1 MGRLD
6 GKVAIITGAARG
18 MGAASAKLFVKEG
31 AKVAVTDILV
41 EEGEQLLKELGNNA
55 IFIPHDVSKVADW
68 KNVVSQTEAAFGPI
82 NILVNNAGIA
92 ETNMFETSTIESYMR
107 VFEINQLSIFIGTQA
122 VLPSMKKTKNGSI
135 VNISSISGIVGQ
147 IGGAAYNGTK
157 FAVRGMTKSA
167 AIEFGP
173 LGIRVNSVHPG
184 LVRTPMTEIPEHQEI
199 LEEMAKAIPLGRI
212 GEAIELANLN
222 LFLAS
227 DESSYCTGAEFVAD
241 GGFVAQ

>member
-18 MGAASAKLFVKEG
+18 MGAASGRLFVEEG
-31 AKVAVTDILV
+31 AKVAITDVLV
-41 EEGEQLLKELGNNA
+41 AEGKKLAEDLGENA
-55 IFIPHDVSKVADW
+55 LFIRHDVAEEADW
-68 KNVVSQTEAAFGPI
+68 KNVVSKTEAAFGPI
-82 NILVNNAGIA
+82 NILINNAGVA
-92 ETNMFETSTIESYMR
+92 ETNMFETATVESYMR
-107 VFEINQLSIFIGTQA
+107 VFRINQLSIFIGTQA
-122 VLPSMKKTKNGSI
+122 VLPSMKKAGNGSI
-135 VNISSISGIVGQ
+135 VNISSISGLVGQ

-184 LVRTPMTEIPEHQEI
+184 LVRTPMTEVQEHQEI
-199 LEEMAKAIPLGRI
+199 LAEMAKAIPLGRI
-212 GEAIELANLN
+212 GEAIELANLY